1 MATPR
6 MDQRWFRIRDRIKTV
21 YSGVDLTDKEMRRTR
36 GNLGKMVNLL
46 HEKTGEPQDDI
57 RKTVSA
63 LI

>member
-21 YSGVDLTDKEMRRTR
+21 YAGVDLTDKEMRRTR